1 MNNNKAQNTLKPP
14 ILLLLF
20 FIFIL
25 VYYGIIV
32 VFISLQAVKEN
43 ITIINRLLF
52 IPCIM
57 QTNYFLTEGTEYDN

>member
-1 MNNNKAQNTLKPP
+1 VNNNKAQNTPKPP

-32 VFISLQAVKEN
+32 VFISLQAVIKIKN
-43 ITIINRLLF
+43 SKSKIGGFGVFWALLLF
-52 IPCIM
+52 
-57 QTNYFLTEGTEYDN
+57 T